1 MRRLKMLLIFCSFS
15 SLQAPAQQDLQLW
28 YTSPAS
34 QWTDALPVGNG
45 RMGAMV
51 FGKYDRE
58 RIQLNEESV
67 WAGSKINNNNPKAGE
82 FLPQIR
88 QALFGGSYKTAL
100 DLASQY
106 LVGTPPRIRSYQPL
120 GDFFIEYAPGVTPE
134 EYRRSLTLNTG
145 IAKTEF
151 RIGNNRIEQEVYA
164 SAPQDVIVVHIHASS
179 PSGLLLYLTRKRD
192 VYEYNAKENLAYFN
206 GQIFDEEDS
215 LRGPGGKHMRLS
227 ATVKILQ
234 TDGKPVPHTT
244 DSSAG
249 FKLVDFRNI
258 TLLITGATD
267 YNPER
272 LDLDGAVDPFAVCL
286 EKINKASGYSAAVL
300 KKHHIRDHRSFFDRV
315 HFTLGEKDS
324 LNDLPTDKRLA
335 RVKSGETDLG
345 LIVQYYQFGRYLLM
359 GSSRSPGR
367 LPANLQGI
375 WNESYDAPWNADFHT
390 NINLQM
396 NYWPAETGNL
406 AETTVPLA
414 HFLQRLTVPGA
425 VTAREMYHA
434 EGWTLH
440 HLTDVFGRTGVADG
454 VWGVSPMAGPWM
466 TFPLYRHFE
475 FTRDTAYLRNIAYPV
490 MKGSV
495 QFILD
500 FLVLSP
506 QGFLVTNPSHSPEN
520 AFFVPNSNRK
530 ETSQLCYGS
539 TIDIEIINGLF
550 NYFIQSATCLGADQD
565 LVNRVK
571 EVQRKL
577 PPIRVGANGT
587 IQEWMEDFEEVE
599 PGHRH
604 MSHLLALYPLN
615 LITLQTEDLFTA
627 ARKTIDRRLANG
639 GGHTGWSRAWII
651 SFFAR
656 LLDGDECGR
665 QVQLLL
671 EKSTLPSLLSTHPPF
686 QIDGNFGGAAGI
698 AEMLLQSHNE
708 EIDLLPALPSTWKS
722 GSIRGLRARG
732 GYTINMKWS
741 ANKLTALT
749 ITADRAGA
757 HAIRY
762 NGKVKRVFL
771 KKGENTISL

>member
-1 MRRLKMLLIFCSFS
+1 MTTFKILFALFSFLF
-15 SLQAPAQQDLQLW
+15 LQASAQQDLRLW
-28 YTSPAS
+28 YNSPAN
-34 QWTDALPVGNG
+34 QWTDAMPVGNG
-45 RMGAMV
+45 RLGAMV
-51 FGKYDRE
+51 FGRYDRE
-58 RIQLNEESV
+58 RIQLNEETL
-67 WAGSKINNNNPKAGE
+67 WAGSRINNNNPEAAE

-88 QALFGGSYKTAL
+88 QALFDGAYKTAL
-100 DLASQY
+100 DLASEY
-106 LVGTPPRIRSYQPL
+106 LVGTPPRVRSYQPL
-120 GDFFIEYAPGVTPE
+120 GDFFIEYPSGEIPQK
-134 EYRRSLTLNTG
+134 YKRSLTLNTG

-151 RIGNNRIEQEVYA
+151 GIGNNRIRQEVYA
-164 SAPQDVIVVHIHASS
+164 SAPQDVIVVHIYAEK
-179 PSGLLLYLTRKRD
+179 PSGLLFYLNRRQD
-192 VYEYNAKENLAYFN
+192 VDAYNVVENMAYFN
-206 GQIFDEEDS
+206 GQIFDKEDS
-215 LRGPGGKHMRLS
+215 LHGPGGNHMRFT
-227 ATVKILQ
+227 AVVKILQ
-234 TDGKPVPHTT
+234 SDGTAIPYKT

-249 FKLVDFRNI
+249 FKLTDFRNL

-267 YNPER
+267 YNPET
-272 LDLDGAVDPFAVCL
+272 LDLDGAINPFAVCQ
-286 EKINKASGYSAAVL
+286 EKISKASGYSADALRKNHV
-300 KKHHIRDHRSFFDRV
+300 KDHRSMFDRV
-315 HFTLGEKDS
+315 HFTLGDKDS
-324 LNDLPTDKRLA
+324 LDCLPTDKRIE
-335 RVKSGETDLG
+335 RVKSGKTDLG
-345 LIVQYYQFGRYLLM
+345 LIVQYYQFGRYLLI

-406 AETTVPLA
+406 PETTIPLA
-414 HFLQRLTVPGA
+414 HFLQRLTIPGG
-425 VTAREMYHA
+425 VTAKEMYRA
-434 EGWTLH
+434 GGWTLH

-475 FTRDTAYLRNIAYPV
+475 FTQDTAYLRNIAYPV

-520 AFFVPNSNRK
+520 AFFVPKSNRK

-550 NYFIQSATCLGADQD
+550 NYFIQSATDLKIDQN
-565 LVNRVK
+565 LVNRVR
-571 EVQRKL
+571 EVQSKL
-577 PPIRVGANGT
+577 PPIKIGANGT

-615 LITLQTEDLFTA
+615 LITPQTEDLFMA

-656 LLDGDECGR
+656 LLDGNECGR

-708 EIDLLPALPSTWKS
+708 EIGLLPALPLTWKS
-722 GSIRGLRARG
+722 GSISGLRARG
-732 GYTINMKWS
+732 GYTVDMKWGS
-741 ANKLTALT
+741 NKLTALT
-749 ITADRAGA
+749 ITADSAGA

-771 KKGENTISL
+771 KKGENNISL

>member
-1 MRRLKMLLIFCSFS
+1 
-15 SLQAPAQQDLQLW
+15 
-28 YTSPAS
+28 
-34 QWTDALPVGNG
+34 
-45 RMGAMV
+45 
-51 FGKYDRE
+51 
-58 RIQLNEESV
+58 
-67 WAGSKINNNNPKAGE
+67 
-82 FLPQIR
+82 
-88 QALFGGSYKTAL
+88 
-100 DLASQY
+100 
-106 LVGTPPRIRSYQPL
+106 
-120 GDFFIEYAPGVTPE
+120 
-134 EYRRSLTLNTG
+134 
-145 IAKTEF
+145 
-151 RIGNNRIEQEVYA
+151 
-164 SAPQDVIVVHIHASS
+164 
-179 PSGLLLYLTRKRD
+179 
-192 VYEYNAKENLAYFN
+192 
-206 GQIFDEEDS
+206 
-215 LRGPGGKHMRLS
+215 
-227 ATVKILQ
+227 
-234 TDGKPVPHTT
+234 
-244 DSSAG
+244 
-249 FKLVDFRNI
+249 
-258 TLLITGATD
+258 
-267 YNPER
+267 
-272 LDLDGAVDPFAVCL
+272 
-286 EKINKASGYSAAVL
+286 
-300 KKHHIRDHRSFFDRV
+300 
-315 HFTLGEKDS
+315 
-324 LNDLPTDKRLA
+324 
-335 RVKSGETDLG
+335 
-345 LIVQYYQFGRYLLM
+345 
-359 GSSRSPGR
+359 
-367 LPANLQGI
+367 
-375 WNESYDAPWNADFHT
+375 
-390 NINLQM
+390 
-396 NYWPAETGNL
+396 
-406 AETTVPLA
+406 
-414 HFLQRLTVPGA
+414 
-425 VTAREMYHA
+425 
-434 EGWTLH
+434 
-440 HLTDVFGRTGVADG
+440 
-454 VWGVSPMAGPWM
+454 
-466 TFPLYRHFE
+466 
-475 FTRDTAYLRNIAYPV
+475 DTAYLRNIAYPV

-565 LVNRVK
+565 LVSRVK

-615 LITLQTEDLFTA
+615 LITPQTEDLFMA

-656 LLDGDECGR
+656 LLDGNECGR

-749 ITADRAGA
+749 ITADSAGA

-771 KKGENTISL
+771 KKGENNISL